1 MPQTYIFAEIINLMK
16 RVFAVL
22 SSVIL
27 LSSCSKQN
35 DDICTYDACAIP
47 APASEVTQLEAYLAS
62 ASITATRHCSGMY
75 YTIDAGGSG
84 NTPTIC
90 STVSVKYKG
99 QLTNGT
105 VFDQA
110 TTPVSFQL
118 GGLIEAWKKGIPLI
132 KPGGKVKL
140 YCPPS
145 LAYGNQDVRD
155 GSGNVVIPAN
165 SILVFEVELVGV
177 L

>member
-1 MPQTYIFAEIINLMK
+1 MK
-16 RVFAVL
+16 RIFVVL

-35 DDICTYDACAIP
+35 DDICTYDACAVP

-62 ASITATRHCSGMY
+62 ATITATKHCSGMY
-75 YTIDAGGSG
+75 YTIDAAGTGG
-84 NTPTIC
+84 TPTIC

-105 VFDQA
+105 VFDQ
-110 TTPVSFQL
+110 TTVPISFQL
-118 GGLIEAWKKGIPLI
+118 GGLIEAWKKGIPMI
-132 KPGGKVKL
+132 KPGGKIKL

-145 LAYGNQDVRD
+145 LAYGNQAV
-155 GSGNVVIPAN
+155 GTIPAN
-165 SILVFEVELVGV
+165 SILIFEVELVGV
-177 L
+177 F

>member
-1 MPQTYIFAEIINLMK
+1 LCA
-16 RVFAVL
+16 
-22 SSVIL
+22 VIL
-27 LSSCSKQN
+27 LSSCSKEN
-35 DDICTYDACAIP
+35 DDLCNYDACAIA
-47 APASEVTQLEAYLAS
+47 APAAEVTQLEAYLSS
-62 ASITATRHCSGMY
+62 ATITATKHCSGMY
-75 YTIDAGGSG
+75 YSIDAAGSG
-84 NTPTIC
+84 NAPTIC

-105 VFDQA
+105 VFDQS

-132 KPGGKVKL
+132 RPGGKIKL

-145 LAYGNQDVRD
+145 LAYGSQEIKD

-177 L
+177 F